1 MTNNFQVKIFL
12 SRVLETECLGS
23 NMRTLPMHP
32 TTITTRDEMRKPT
45 DFKTMTLSPQ
55 RFLRL
60 MRWRTKGAQAL
71 LKGLPTSLDE
81 EGPCS
86 TADCLQRAIHET
98 QEANKATI
106 CTPPS
111 RNIRFDLSRNQT
123 FPAASHCLTDDEIR
137 AAWWTPR
144 DCENATMVYMQQV
157 IECRLDHPDA
167 VEDLQHVISLCNQSS
182 SDTLEDKDA
191 HTQIPLLA
199 RGMESDVAP
208 LLKTLRRKH
217 ANAVMDYIGKIP
229 KQLPSDLRDRMLSAR
244 SLQYSRPHKILA
256 HVLGQADHAAAL
268 LL

>member
-1 MTNNFQVKIFL
+1 
-12 SRVLETECLGS
+12 
-23 NMRTLPMHP
+23 
-32 TTITTRDEMRKPT
+32 
-45 DFKTMTLSPQ
+45 
-55 RFLRL
+55 

-81 EGPCS
+81 EEPCS
-86 TADCLQRAIHET
+86 TADCLQRAIHES
-98 QEANKATI
+98 QLVNKATTG
-106 CTPPS
+106 TPPS

-123 FPAASHCLTDDEIR
+123 FPAESHCLIDCEIR

-144 DCENATMVYMQQV
+144 DFESATMVYMQQV
-157 IECRLDHPDA
+157 INCLSDHPDA
-167 VEDLQHVISLCNQSS
+167 VEDLQRVISLCNQSS

-191 HTQIPLLA
+191 HTQIPLWA
-199 RGMESDVAP
+199 RGMEADVAP

-244 SLQYSRPHKILA
+244 SLQYSRPQKIFA